1 MADHIFPV
9 NSKVS
14 VRDREKL
21 LQQKSVLIWLT
32 GLSGSGKTT
41 IGRELEKSL
50 TEAGFYAY
58 LLDGDSLRSGLNK
71 DLGFSIDDRNENIR
85 RVGELCNLMLD
96 AGMIVITTF
105 ISPIRSQRDEIRS
118 HYTSGKFVEVY
129 IDTPLKTC
137 EERDVKGLYR
147 KARAGELKN
156 FTGIDSPYEKP
167 LSPEIAIN
175 TEALTEAESVR
186 KILSYIHNLIIVKKD

>member
-21 LQQKSVLIWLT
+21 LQQKSILIWLT

-50 TEAGFYAY
+50 TEEGFHAY

-96 AGMIVITTF
+96 AGLIVITTF

-118 HYTSGKFVEVY
+118 HNTTGKFVEVF

-137 EERDVKGLYR
+137 EERDVKGLYK

-167 LSPEIAIN
+167 LSPEITIN

>member
-1 MADHIFPV
+1 MTDHIFPV

-50 TEAGFYAY
+50 TEEGFHAY

-85 RVGELCNLMLD
+85 RVGELCKLMLD
-96 AGMIVITTF
+96 AGLIVITTF

-118 HYTSGKFVEVY
+118 KFSAGKFVEVF
-129 IDTPLKTC
+129 IDTPLETC
-137 EERDVKGLYR
+137 EERDVKGLYK

-167 LSPEIAIN
+167 LSPEITIN
-175 TEALTEAESVR
+175 TKTLTEVESVR
-186 KILSYIHNLIIVKKD
+186 MILSYINNLVIVKKD